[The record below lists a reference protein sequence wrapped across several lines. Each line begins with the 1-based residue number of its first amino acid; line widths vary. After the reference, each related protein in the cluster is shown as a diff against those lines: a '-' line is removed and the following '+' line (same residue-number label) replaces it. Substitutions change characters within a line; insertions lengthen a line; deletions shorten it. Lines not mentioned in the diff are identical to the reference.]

1 MAKQRPTA
9 EEVLAALSAGSAE
22 RIFVVNRR
30 MTVVPI
36 DGATGSWAAAA
47 GANGNPCYEIVAGRD
62 SPCPGCP
69 VPEVVKTG
77 QARTAEVQSDPAGRW
92 KQVEGHPIVDNGGA
106 PGHTVVVYRDIT
118 DRKLAE
124 ESLRVKNQA
133 IASSINGI
141 AIADVEGN
149 LTYVNDSFLQMWGY
163 DDQQEIVGQPAVAFW
178 QTTSQASSVQDM
190 VRSQGSWIGE
200 LVAKRKDGSTFDVH
214 LSTSTVIDEDGK
226 PVCVMASFVD
236 ISDRKQVEDAL
247 REGRRRVELILKYAS
262 DGINI
267 SEYDLKRHQRRL
279 LLCNDRYVEM
289 SGRSREEL
297 ISADDIEEFFQI
309 HASQEQRKE
318 YWQSFMR
325 GQPCK
330 GTASW
335 IRPDGKENYYEWAA
349 APLIRGDKLY
359 IIGVDR
365 DVTERRK
372 TDEAI
377 QASERRYRLL
387 AENVTDMIWTT
398 DMDQRFT
405 YVSPSVERL
414 LGYSVEEALTKSL
427 KDVLTPSSYEL
438 AVKVLEE
445 ELAKEVEE
453 PKDLQRSRTLE
464 AEHVRKDGSMVW
476 TEVRATFLRD
486 DEDRPVGLVGVTR
499 DISERKR
506 AAKAIEQAEGRYRHV
521 VESVPVVFWSRDT
534 VNDRVLL
541 VSSTCQRVWGYSPD
555 DFYQNPALWREIVH
569 PEDREG
575 LRAKVREACLERG
588 FWSGEFRVIHRDGS
602 IRQMLESIT
611 CELDAAGKLIRTNG
625 VSVDITDRRNTEL
638 TIRLLL
644 KIARLSI
651 SATSESE
658 FVEQSLAELQRE
670 LGIDAA
676 IFYRYDSIAN
686 ELVVGACRGISR
698 KLARLLGPPRLE
710 TEAIGEWSR
719 GPQQRRSIHN
729 EHDRTNSMSA
739 SVRRE
744 LAELEGRPIVT
755 VPLVAKESLLGA
767 LDVVSSQP
775 AMLRQG
781 QMQML
786 ESIGNELAV
795 GLVNWRAQAMMA
807 ASQRL
812 RILGELAAGIAHD
825 FNNILVAIVGGA
837 SFVKK
842 RLPKR
847 GNLHEAVE
855 RIEQASERAAGLV
868 EQLLAFGQQ
877 RRVSPDLLDLNE
889 VVRSAVELIQP
900 GLGDNIELSV
910 DLTDDLPAVWAD
922 RQQMEYVVIDLCL
935 NARDAMPEG
944 GKLWI
949 ATGQIY
955 HDEQFAQRCVL
966 YASRPGQHAVVM
978 VRDNGVGMESD
989 ALDRIFEPFF
999 TTKPGGHGLGLSVA
1013 HGTISAHHGALE
1025 VISEPGKG
1033 TVFSLYLPVSRGKPE
1048 ANTTD

>member
-1 MAKQRPTA
+1 MAKRRPTA
-9 EEVLAALSAGSAE
+9 EQVLAALSAGSAE
-22 RIFVVNRR
+22 RILVVNRQLK
-30 MTVVPI
+30 MVPI
-36 DGATGSWAAAA
+36 DGAKGFWSASAE
-47 GANGNPCYEIVAGRD
+47 ANGSPCYRVVAGRD
-62 SPCPGCP
+62 SPCRQCP
-69 VPEVVKTG
+69 VLEAFKTG
-77 QARTAEVQSDPAGRW
+77 QSRSAEIQLERTGRW
-92 KQVEGHPIVDNGGA
+92 KQVKVHPIVDSGGVPDYA
-106 PGHTVVVYRDIT
+106 VVIYHDIT
-118 DRKLAE
+118 DHKLAE
-124 ESLRVKNQA
+124 ELLTVKDQA

-141 AIADVEGN
+141 AIVDLEGN
-149 LTYVNDSFLQMWGY
+149 LTYANDSFLQMWGY
-163 DDQQEIVGQPAVAFW
+163 DDQQEVVGKDAVTFW
-178 QTTSQASSVQDM
+178 QTSSEASRVQET

-214 LSTSTVIDEDGK
+214 LSSSIVTDEDGK
-226 PVCVMASFVD
+226 PVCGMASFVD
-236 ISDRKQVEDAL
+236 ISARKRAEGVL
-247 REGRRRVELILKYAS
+247 REERRRLELILKHAN

-267 SEYDLKRHQRRL
+267 SEYDLKRHKRRL
-279 LLCNDRYVEM
+279 LLCNDQYVKM
-289 SGRSREEL
+289 AGRSREEL
-297 ISADDIEEFFQI
+297 LSADDIEEFFQI
-309 HASQEQRKE
+309 HASTEQRKG

-349 APLIRGDKLY
+349 APLIRRNKLY

-387 AENVTDMIWTT
+387 AENVTDMIWTA

-405 YVSPSVERL
+405 YVSPSVKLL
-414 LGYSVEEALTKSL
+414 LGYSAEEVLTKSL
-427 KDVLTPSSYEL
+427 KDVLTPSSYEF
-438 AVKVLEE
+438 ATKVLKE
-445 ELAKEVEE
+445 ELAREVEE
-453 PKDLQRSRTLE
+453 SGDLQRSRILE

-476 TEVRATFLRD
+476 AEVRATFLRD
-486 DEDRPVGLVGVTR
+486 DDDRAVGLVGVTR

-506 AAKAIEQAEGRYRHV
+506 AAKALEQAEDRYRHV

-541 VSSTCQRVWGYSPD
+541 VSSTCRRVWGYSPD
-555 DFYQNPALWREIVH
+555 DFYQDPSLWRDIVH

-575 LRAKVREACLERG
+575 LRAKVRAACLEQG
-588 FWSGEFRVIHRDGS
+588 FWSGEFRVIHRNGS
-602 IRQMLESIT
+602 VRQMLESVT
-611 CELDAAGKLIRTNG
+611 CEMDAAGKLIRTNG
-625 VSVDITDRRNTEL
+625 VSVDITDRRDTEL

-644 KIARLSI
+644 KIARLSV
-651 SATSESE
+651 SAASESE
-658 FVEQSLAELQRE
+658 FVEQSLEELQRE

-686 ELVVGACRGISR
+686 ELVVGACRGISG

-719 GPQQRRSIHN
+719 GPQQRRVIRDG
-729 EHDRTNSMSA
+729 HDRTDSMSTL
-739 SVRRE
+739 VRRQ
-744 LAELEGRPIVT
+744 LGELEDRPIIT
-755 VPLVAKESLLGA
+755 VPLVAQESLLGA

-781 QMQML
+781 QMEML

-825 FNNILVAIVGGA
+825 FNNVLVAIVGGA

-842 RLPKR
+842 RLPKK
-847 GNLHEAVE
+847 GKLCEAVE

-877 RRVSPDLLDLNE
+877 QRVSPDLVDLND
-889 VVRSAVELIQP
+889 VVRSAVQLIQP
-900 GLGDNIELSV
+900 GLGDDIELSV
-910 DLTDDLPAVWAD
+910 DLTDDLPTVWAD
-922 RQQMEYVVIDLCL
+922 RQQMEHVVIDLCL
-935 NARDAMPEG
+935 NARHAMPKG

-966 YASRPGQHAVVM
+966 YASGPGQHAVVM
-978 VRDNGVGMESD
+978 VRDNGVGMGSD
-989 ALDRIFEPFF
+989 VLDRIFEPFF

-1033 TVFSLYLPVSRGKPE
+1033 TVFSLHLPVSRGKPE